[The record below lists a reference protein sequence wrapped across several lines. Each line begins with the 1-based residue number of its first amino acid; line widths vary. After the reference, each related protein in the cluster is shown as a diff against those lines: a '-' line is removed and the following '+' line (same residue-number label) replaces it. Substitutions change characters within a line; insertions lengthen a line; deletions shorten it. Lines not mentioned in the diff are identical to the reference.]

1 MTVPDFAARRVISDL
16 HITRV
21 EDLLLLKEIAWER
34 NAILIEDTLD
44 GAEAQIL
51 IGRPRSIITISTSVT
66 DQNRKRFGIA
76 HEIGHLELHRRNG
89 TFFVCTS
96 SDINTNWLTKRQDP
110 SLEQEANQFAASL
123 LMPEIFFA
131 PFCQDGDPSLARVSE
146 IANCFSVSLTAACLR
161 FIQFCK
167 EPVAIVYTKDNI
179 IQWFKA
185 NHDFEELGLFV
196 DVKGILSRATLAY
209 HTLKDAQGMTQQ
221 KQVALNSWLRPGPY
235 NSQATL
241 AEQSVSMPSMNATLS
256 MLWINEIIDEDD
268 Y

>member
-1 MTVPDFAARRVISDL
+1 
-16 HITRV
+16 
-21 EDLLLLKEIAWER
+21 
-34 NAILIEDTLD
+34 
-44 GAEAQIL
+44 
-51 IGRPRSIITISTSVT
+51 
-66 DQNRKRFGIA
+66 
-76 HEIGHLELHRRNG
+76 
-89 TFFVCTS
+89 
-96 SDINTNWLTKRQDP
+96 
-110 SLEQEANQFAASL
+110 
-123 LMPEIFFA
+123 
-131 PFCQDGDPSLARVSE
+131 
-146 IANCFSVSLTAACLR
+146 
-161 FIQFCK
+161 
-167 EPVAIVYTKDNI
+167 VAIVYTKDNI